1 MKKLTKLIFAGVLA
15 MAIVPAAVLSLSTH
29 KEAPVEAKADDEAS
43 MDVYSFSNLKQ
54 AFELEHI
61 AEIHIRQDLVGER
74 ARFNCQDLGGQENK
88 QVSAIHVPSGTRKM
102 VYLHDG
108 VKAIFEQDME
118 DKFVQNANM
127 AVNLIYVEDGA
138 IINIKGSGTLGFGAL
153 ANCEYNSLFYN
164 HGRIDLESDDV
175 TLIAQGV
182 FQVPVKTIYNGVDG
196 VFGVYGGKVINSGST
211 DKTSYSVYNYGDA
224 KFICNRGE
232 FYSQYLGNPEGRE
245 TFDYSVYFQDSVAGK
260 TLTAKIVRGS
270 FDRLVATSGNPM
282 QYLDSESKAY
292 DSKGNEVTTAIKF
305 NQKITIGPEQIMFT
319 KQPVGGT
326 AKIGKSYVVSYNV
339 KGNPE
344 EVRAVLLTNSG
355 RFGLDTTEGYVSD
368 LEHHTVTIPYLR
380 NVNREATIVLEAAI
394 TFHKDS
400 TPERV
405 IYESN
410 EFVVKWVAYNIT
422 FDKGE
427 GSGTMAPATCDQ
439 KVYTAPECEF
449 EAPEGKEFLGW
460 EYNGNIYKPYYD
472 ITLADDAV
480 LKAVY
485 RYVTYEFTKQPASK
499 VGMLHDSISTTFEAS
514 FGKAQIMVKEK
525 VGLEFTPKQLLND
538 NFLFGQYW
546 IAESPNSVGVHTY
559 RFDIIL
565 NDVIKSSSD
574 EFTFEWTG
582 DNLPEHT
589 ITFDAGEGSGE
600 MDPVTITANSQYSL
614 PECEFEAPENKVFVG
629 WAVNDPYDSPY
640 DVGALIDVPFNTTLY
655 AVYDDGFTVSFD
667 VNGGTGSME
676 EIEHVYGEFVVPECE
691 FEAMGLKFICWND
704 GAKNYYP
711 GDKAYVYGDFEL
723 TAIWAD
729 QYYTV
734 SFNANGGS
742 GEMASQTVAGTVQFS
757 VPECN
762 FTAPNEHLYFYAWSY
777 DGNLYPTESQLP
789 YLEDDA
795 VLYAVWVFRNYTV
808 TYNAGV
814 AAGGENQ
821 NIEVDVDALT
831 TIELK
836 NGDIV
841 FEAPAGK
848 HFKEW
853 ALGTV
858 DGQKYKSGADYSV
871 TGNVTFVAVWE
882 DNPTSSDSEGMD
894 VTDKTE
900 DIEGVKNTVSFNA
913 NGGTGTMVPIENV
926 SGLYTLP
933 ACTFTAPSG
942 KEFAGWKVNGQGD
955 LLAVGAQINV
965 SSSIELVAQWK
976 DAGSEVDPGSSQEPG
991 TSESETPAKKK
1002 SGCGG
1007 SIIATSALLSITALL
1022 GAGLFFI
1029 RRKEK

>member
-1 MKKLTKLIFAGVLA
+1 MKKLTKLLFAGVLA
-15 MAIVPAAVLSLSTH
+15 LAIVPAAVLSLSTH
-29 KEAPVEAKADDEAS
+29 KETPVEAKADSETS
-43 MDVYSFSNLKQ
+43 MDVYGFSNLKQ

-61 AEIHIRQDLVGER
+61 TEIHIRQDLVGER
-74 ARFNCQDLGGQENK
+74 ARFNYQDLGGQENK
-88 QVSAIHVPSGTRKM
+88 QVCAIHVPSGTRKT

-108 VKAIFEQDME
+108 AKAIFEQDME

-127 AVNLIYVEDGA
+127 AVNLIYVENGA
-138 IINIKGSGTLGFGAL
+138 IINIEGSGTLGFGAL
-153 ANCEYNSLFYN
+153 ANCQYNSLFYN
-164 HGRIDLESDDV
+164 LGRIDINSDDV

-182 FQVPVKTIYNGVDG
+182 FEVPVKTIYNGVDG
-196 VFGVYGGKVINSGST
+196 VLGVYGGKIINAGST
-211 DKTSYSVYNYGDA
+211 DKTSYSVYNYGDS
-224 KFICNRGE
+224 KFICHHGE
-232 FYSQYLGNPEGRE
+232 FYSQYLGNPSGRN

-260 TLTAKIVRGS
+260 TLKANIIRGS
-270 FDRLVATSGNPM
+270 FDRVVASSGNPM
-282 QYLDSESKAY
+282 QYLDPESKAY
-292 DSKGNEVTTAIKF
+292 DSKGNEVTTAMKF

-319 KQPVGGT
+319 TQPVGGT
-326 AKIGKSYVVSYNV
+326 AKTGKSYVVNYNV
-339 KGNPE
+339 KGHPE
-344 EVRAVLLTNSG
+344 EVRAVLITNSG
-355 RFGLDTTEGYVSD
+355 RVGLDTTEGYVSD
-368 LEHHTVTIPYLR
+368 LEHHTVTIPYLSSVK
-380 NVNREATIVLEAAI
+380 NDATIVLEAAI

-405 IYESN
+405 VYCSN
-410 EFVVKWVAYNIT
+410 EFHVKWVAYNIT

-427 GSGTMAPATCDQ
+427 GSGTMAPATSDQ
-439 KVYTAPECEF
+439 KVYTVPECGF

-460 EYNGNIYKPYYD
+460 EYNGNVYKPLHD
-472 ITLADDAV
+472 ITLLDDAV

-485 RYVTYEFTKQPASK
+485 RDVTYEFTKQPTSK
-499 VGMLHDSISTTFEAS
+499 IEMLGNTIATTFEAS

-525 VGLEFTPKQLLND
+525 VGGNYVAKQLLND

-546 IAESPNSVGVHTY
+546 IAESPSSVGVHTY

-565 NDVIKSSSD
+565 NDTIKASSND
-574 EFTFEWTG
+574 FTFEWTG

-589 ITFDAGEGSGE
+589 ITFDAGDGTGT
-600 MDPVTITANSQYSL
+600 MDPVTITGGSQYSL
-614 PECEFEAPENKVFVG
+614 PKCEFEAPENKVFVG
-629 WAVNDPYDSPY
+629 WAVNDPYDLPY
-640 DVGALIDVPFNTTLY
+640 DVGTIIDVPFNTTLY
-655 AVYDDGFTVSFD
+655 AVFDDGFTVHFD
-667 VNGGTGSME
+667 INGGAGSME
-676 EIEHVYGEFVVPECE
+676 DIEHVYGEFIVPECE
-691 FEAMGLKFICWND
+691 FEAMGLIFVCWND

-723 TAIWAD
+723 CAIWAD

-742 GEMASQTVAGTVQFS
+742 GEMAPQSVAGTVQFS
-757 VPECN
+757 VPECS
-762 FTAPNEHLYFYAWSY
+762 FTAPSEHVYFYAWSY

-789 YLEDDA
+789 YLEEDA
-795 VLYAVWVFRNYTV
+795 VLYAVWVSRDYTV
-808 TYNAGV
+808 TYSAGI

-821 NIEVDVDALT
+821 NLEVPVSALT

-858 DGQKYKSGADYSV
+858 DGQKYKSGQDYSV

-882 DNPTSSDSEGMD
+882 DNPTTNEGEGTD

-900 DIEGVKNTVSFNA
+900 DLEGHNNTVRFNA
-913 NGGTGTMVPIENV
+913 NGGSGTMAPVENI
-926 SGLYTLP
+926 SGSYTLP

-942 KEFAGWKVNGQGD
+942 KEFAGWKVNNQGD
-955 LLAVGAQINV
+955 LLAVGAKINV
-965 SSSIELVAQWK
+965 SSSVELYAQWK
-976 DAGSEVDPGSSQEPG
+976 DAGSTVDPTDPTDPTEP
-991 TSESETPAKKK
+991 ETPAKKK

-1007 SIIATSALLSITALL
+1007 SIAATSAIISVAALA
-1022 GAGLFFI
+1022 GVGLFFI